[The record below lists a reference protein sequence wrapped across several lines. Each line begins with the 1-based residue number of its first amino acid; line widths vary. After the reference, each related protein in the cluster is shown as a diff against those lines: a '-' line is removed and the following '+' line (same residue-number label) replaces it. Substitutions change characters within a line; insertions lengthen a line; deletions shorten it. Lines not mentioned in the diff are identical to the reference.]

1 MATLADLER
10 ALTALPDDSYRV
22 GMSRQRPAT
31 EAEVAAL
38 EATLGW
44 PLPPELRALYLAWGA
59 LIIDVAEEVWPRPRE
74 LDVLPAWRFDPGV
87 VVLGPGASLPPAL
100 TIAAARTDEMVARG
114 ELPWLR
120 RPGGLTVGLTAT
132 GSAVVER
139 DGAREPWT
147 DEPIA
152 IVLDELRRLAD
163 GVATLRLPSRATA
176 DLVADGAAAGWTGP
190 AASRVLDALV
200 KRPADE
206 LVAAAPALIPALT
219 GTTHV
224 MGALDVIAAAGP
236 AGLAAVADVIYEL
249 VGGDDRAYVLEL
261 LGKVGAAEPRAIAAY
276 RAGLTDDDDDVVEHA
291 LDAVCA
297 IAAHAEAA
305 ALTDAVAAVASDHA
319 DAERRYQALGALGRL
334 GAPGF
339 VALVEAALD
348 DLDDD
353 DALAELLGE
362 IDDVGPAAAPLVPRL
377 LERARGVSA
386 DGWAGLAVVE
396 ALLRLGARDAAWMA
410 PLAQRYEA
418 RGGLWA
424 PRARAVLDQL

>member
-1 MATLADLER
+1 MTPLAELER
-10 ALTALPDDSYRV
+10 ALTDLPDDCYRV

-59 LIIDVAEEVWPRPRE
+59 LIVDVAEDVWPRPRD

-87 VVLGPGASLPPAL
+87 VVLGPGANLPSTLAV
-100 TIAAARTDEMVARG
+100 AAARTDEMAARG

-120 RPGGLTVGLTAT
+120 RPGGLTVVLTAA

-139 DGAREPWT
+139 DGAREPW
-147 DEPIA
+147 DADPIA
-152 IVLDELRRLAD
+152 ILLDELARLAE
-163 GVATLRLPSRATA
+163 GVATLRLPTRSTA

-190 AASRVLDALV
+190 GASRVLDALV
-200 KRPADE
+200 QRPRDE
-206 LVAAAPALIPALT
+206 LAAVAPALIPALT

-236 AGLAAVADVIYEL
+236 AGFAAVADVVYGL
-249 VGGDDRAYVLEL
+249 VDGDDRAYVIEL

-276 RAGLTDDDDDVVEHA
+276 RAGLADEDDDVVEHA
-291 LDAVCA
+291 LGAVRA
-297 IAAHAEAA
+297 IAACPEAA
-305 ALTDAVAAVASDHA
+305 ALADAVRTIATDHA
-319 DAERRYQALGALGRL
+319 DGERRHQALGTLGHL
-334 GAPGF
+334 GAPAF
-339 VALVEAALD
+339 PALALAALD
-348 DLDDD
+348 GLADDE
-353 DALAELLGE
+353 LADLLGE
-362 IDDVGPAAAPLVPRL
+362 LADLAATAAPLLPAL
-377 LERARGVSA
+377 LERARTVSA

-396 ALLRLGARDAAWMA
+396 ALLRLGARDPTWMT

-418 RGGLWA
+418 RGSRWT